1 MTDLWKWNNKYESG
15 CGPCCEEEWMTTF
28 MITELEHGFQNAAR
42 ENKHFVL
49 SSLPLL
55 MALIWSMFMKFVG
68 RK

>member
-1 MTDLWKWNNKYESG
+1 
-15 CGPCCEEEWMTTF
+15 MTTF
-28 MITELEHGFQNAAR
+28 MITELEHGFQNAAL
-42 ENKHFVL
+42 ENKRFVL